1 MSEVAIQPG
10 AAPAGHTGRSGH
22 LGATLSSVFIATLAI
37 FPVFI
42 VAITLLTPTPAI
54 WQHLWET
61 LLPLLLANTLL
72 LLLGVGLGTLFLG
85 AGLAWL
91 VTAYEFPGRSL
102 FQWLLMLP
110 MAVPAYIMGFVFMAT
125 FDLAGPVQSALRDW
139 TGTSAWFPEVR
150 SPLGAITV
158 MTLVLY
164 PYVYMLALVGY
175 RGVSGSAFDTA
186 RVHGYGPSR
195 FFWKV
200 VLPISRPAI
209 AAGVALALMEAL
221 ADFATVRY
229 FNFPTLADGVVRIWH
244 GMMDLQAASEL
255 AGLLALVALVALL
268 LERSQRGRTRYHE
281 TGGKAPGLP
290 RTRLLGQKKWL
301 ATLACAAVLFF
312 AFLLPVSQLM
322 SWASVEFAQM
332 TPGTARV
339 YLELATNSLLL
350 ASIAAAVA
358 VLCAIVLSSAVRS
371 SGKPAMRGMATLAT
385 VGYAIPGPV
394 LAVGILLT
402 LTPLD
407 HALNYFTEYWAGV
420 TVGLLLTG
428 SMVGLVYG
436 YVARF
441 LAVAYQSTD
450 AALEKVRPNLTL
462 AARTLGAGPWRI
474 LTRIHLPLAAPGI
487 IVAAALVFVDVMKEL
502 PITLMLRHFGYETL
516 ATWVWQM
523 AAESIWSGAAVPALG
538 IVLAGLL
545 PVVLLVRLLVR
556 D

>member
-1 MSEVAIQPG
+1 MTLPG
-10 AAPAGHTGRSGH
+10 GRRWR
-22 LGATLSSVFIATLAI
+22 LGASAASMAIAALAVL
-37 FPVFI
+37 PVLV
-42 VAITLLTPTPAI
+42 VASALLTPTADI
-54 WQHLWET
+54 WQHLWAT
-61 LLPLLLANTLL
+61 LLPLMLVNTVALLA
-72 LLLGVGLGTLFLG
+72 GVGLGTLVLG

-91 VTAYEFPGRSL
+91 VTAYDFPGRAV

-110 MAVPAYIMGFVFMAT
+110 MAVPAFIMGFVFMAT
-125 FDLAGPVQSALRDW
+125 FDVAGPVQGALVAWFGSA
-139 TGTSAWFPEVR
+139 AWFPEIR

-175 RGVSGSAFDTA
+175 RGISASAFDTA
-186 RVHGYGPSR
+186 RVHGYGQAR

-244 GMMDLQAASEL
+244 GMWDLRAASEL
-255 AGLLALVALVALL
+255 AGLLATFALAALL

-281 TGGKAPGLP
+281 AGGRSPGLP
-290 RTRLLGQKKWL
+290 RIALAGRSRWL
-301 ATLACAAVLFF
+301 AAAACAAVVGV
-312 AFLLPVSQLM
+312 AFVLPLAQLAA
-322 SWASVEFAQM
+322 WAGVELGRMGPGVAQ
-332 TPGTARV
+332 V
-339 YLELATNSLLL
+339 YLELALNSLTL
-350 ASIAAAVA
+350 AALAALVA
-358 VLCAIVLSSAVRS
+358 VLLAIVLSSGVRMAGSRAARAV
-371 SGKPAMRGMATLAT
+371 ATLAT
-385 VGYAIPGPV
+385 TGYAIPGPV

-428 SMVGLVYG
+428 SIVGLIYG

-450 AALEKVRPNLTL
+450 AALEKVKPNLTM
-462 AARTLGAGPWRI
+462 AARTLGAGSWRI
-474 LTRIHLPLAAPGI
+474 LLRVHLPLAAPGI
-487 IVAAALVFVDVMKEL
+487 LVAATLVFVDVMKEL
-502 PITLMLRHFGYETL
+502 PITLMLRPFGYETL

-523 AAESIWSGAAVPALG
+523 AAESIWTGAAVPALA
-538 IVLAGLL
+538 IVLVGLL
-545 PVVLLVRLLVR
+545 PVALLVNMVTRR
-556 D
+556 

>member
-1 MSEVAIQPG
+1 MGSTVLSVLI
-10 AAPAGHTGRSGH
+10 AA
-22 LGATLSSVFIATLAI
+22 LAI
-37 FPVFI
+37 LPVLM
-42 VAITLLTPTPAI
+42 VASALLSPTPDI
-54 WQHLWET
+54 WIHLWNT
-61 LLPLLLANTLL
+61 LLPEMLRNTLL
-72 LLLGVGLGTLFLG
+72 LLLGVGVGTLVLG

-91 VTAYEFPGRSL
+91 VTAYDFPGRAL

-125 FDLAGPVQSALRDW
+125 FDVAGPVQGALVDGFGSA
-139 TGTSAWFPEVR
+139 AWFPEVR

-175 RGVSGSAFDTA
+175 RGISASGFDTA
-186 RVHGYGPSR
+186 QVHGYSR
-195 FFWKV
+195 AYFYWKV

-221 ADFATVRY
+221 ADFATVRF

-255 AGLLALVALVALL
+255 AGLLAIVALGALL
-268 LERSQRGRTRYHE
+268 IERSQRGRTRYHE
-281 TGGKAPGLP
+281 TGGKAPRIPRAQFRGQRKWWATAVCAGVVGVAFVLP
-290 RTRLLGQKKWL
+290 I
-301 ATLACAAVLFF
+301 
-312 AFLLPVSQLM
+312 SQLIT
-322 SWASVEFAQM
+322 WAWIEFEVM
-332 TPGTARV
+332 TPGMARV
-339 YLELATNSLLL
+339 YLELAGNSLFL
-350 ASIAAAVA
+350 ATLAAAVA
-358 VLCAIVLSSAVRS
+358 VLFAIVLSSGVRV
-371 SGKPAMRGMATLAT
+371 SGQRWSRIMATLAT
-385 VGYAIPGPV
+385 TGYAIPGPV
-394 LAVGILLT
+394 LAVGILMT

-407 HALNYFTEYWAGV
+407 HALNYATEYWAGV
-420 TVGLLLTG
+420 TVGLVLTG
-428 SMVGLVYG
+428 SVFGLVYG

-450 AALEKVRPNLTL
+450 AALEKVKPNLSS

-502 PITLMLRHFGYETL
+502 PITIMLRPFGYETL

-523 AAESIWSGAAVPALG
+523 SAESIWSGAAVPALG

-545 PVVLLVRLLVR
+545 PVVLLIKILVPK
-556 D
+556 

>member
-1 MSEVAIQPG
+1 MSQAVSSVLVVQNK
-10 AAPAGHTGRSGH
+10 RQWH
-22 LGATLSSVFIATLAI
+22 LGATAISALIAALAV
-37 FPVFI
+37 FPVLI
-42 VAITLLTPTPAI
+42 VASTLLSPTPEV
-54 WQHLWET
+54 WQHLWDT
-61 LLPLLLANTLL
+61 LLPLLLRNTLL
-72 LLLGVGLGTLFLG
+72 LLLGVGVGTLLLG

-91 VTAYEFPGRSL
+91 VTAYEFPGRTL

-125 FDLAGPVQSALRDW
+125 FDAAGPVQGTLVQWFGSA
-139 TGTSAWFPEVR
+139 AWFPEVR

-158 MTLVLY
+158 MALVLY

-175 RGVSGSAFDTA
+175 RGISSTAFDTA
-186 RVHGYGPSR
+186 RVHGYSR
-195 FFWKV
+195 AQFYWKV

-221 ADFATVRY
+221 ADFATVRF

-255 AGLLALVALVALL
+255 AGLLAIVALAALL

-281 TGGKAPGLP
+281 TGGKSPGIP
-290 RTRLLGQKKWL
+290 RAQLQGRSKWL
-301 ATLACAAVLFF
+301 ATALCAGVLGV
-312 AFLLPVSQLM
+312 AFVLPITQLM
-322 SWASVEFAQM
+322 SWAATEFEHM
-332 TPGTARV
+332 TPGTAQV
-339 YLELATNSLLL
+339 YLELAGNSLLL
-350 ASIAAAVA
+350 ASLAAAVA
-358 VLCAIVLSSAVRS
+358 VVLAIVLSSGVRV
-371 SGKPAMRGMATLAT
+371 SGHRFARVMATLAT
-385 VGYAIPGPV
+385 TGYAIPGPV

-407 HALNYFTEYWAGV
+407 HALNYATEYWFNV
-420 TVGLLLTG
+420 TVGLVLTG
-428 SMVGLVYG
+428 SVIGLIYG

-450 AALEKVRPNLTL
+450 AALEKVKPNLTL
-462 AARTLGAGPWRI
+462 AARTLGAGQWRI

-487 IVAAALVFVDVMKEL
+487 IVAGALVFVDVMKEL
-502 PITLMLRHFGYETL
+502 PITLMLRPFGYETL

-523 AAESIWSGAAVPALG
+523 SAESVWSGAAVPALG

-545 PVVLLVRLLVR
+545 PVILLVKLLLQK
-556 D
+556 

>member
-1 MSEVAIQPG
+1 MTLPG
-10 AAPAGHTGRSGH
+10 GRRWR
-22 LGATLSSVFIATLAI
+22 LGATAASMAIALLVVL
-37 FPVFI
+37 PVLV
-42 VAITLLTPTPAI
+42 VASALLTPTREI
-54 WQHLWET
+54 WQHLWAT
-61 LLPLLLANTLL
+61 LLPLMLVNTVALLA
-72 LLLGVGLGTLFLG
+72 GVGLGTLVLG

-91 VTAYEFPGRSL
+91 VTAYEFPGRRA

-110 MAVPAYIMGFVFMAT
+110 MAVPAFIMGFVFMAT
-125 FDLAGPVQSALRDW
+125 FDVAGPVQGALV
-139 TGTSAWFPEVR
+139 AWFGSAAWLPEIR

-175 RGVSGSAFDTA
+175 RGVSASAFDTA
-186 RVHGYGPSR
+186 RVHGYGQAR

-244 GMMDLQAASEL
+244 GMWDLRAASEL
-255 AGLLALVALVALL
+255 AGLLATFALAALL

-281 TGGKAPGLP
+281 AGGRAPGLP
-290 RTRLLGQKKWL
+290 RIALAGRSRWL
-301 ATLACAAVLFF
+301 AAAACAAVVGV
-312 AFLLPVSQLM
+312 AFVLPLTQLAAWAWVEVSRM
-322 SWASVEFAQM
+322 G
-332 TPGTARV
+332 PGVARV
-339 YLELATNSLLL
+339 YLELAVNSLVL
-350 ASIAAAVA
+350 ASLAALVA
-358 VLCAIVLSSAVRS
+358 VLLAIVLSSGVRL
-371 SGKPAMRGMATLAT
+371 SGQRSARVMATLAT
-385 VGYAIPGPV
+385 TGYAIPGPV

-407 HALNYFTEYWAGV
+407 HAVNYFTEYWAGV

-428 SMVGLVYG
+428 SIVGLIYG

-450 AALEKVRPNLTL
+450 AALEKVKPNLTM
-462 AARTLGAGPWRI
+462 AARTMGAGSWRI
-474 LTRIHLPLAAPGI
+474 LLRVHLPLAAPGI
-487 IVAAALVFVDVMKEL
+487 VVAATLVFVDVMKEL
-502 PITLMLRHFGYETL
+502 PITLMLRPFGYETL

-523 AAESIWSGAAVPALG
+523 AAESIWTGAAVPALA
-538 IVLAGLL
+538 IVLVGLL
-545 PVVLLVRLLVR
+545 PVALLVNMVTRR
-556 D
+556 